1 VAVRTEVRMAA
12 VRWGCAT
19 HTGRV
24 RHRNEDA
31 LLARLPVFVVAD
43 GMGGHAGGELAS
55 HLVVDSF
62 RELTVRPVPADV
74 QAVLGQAH
82 TTIRAASEHDER
94 VRGLGAT
101 AVGLV
106 LVEQAGAQYWLAFN
120 VGDSRL
126 YRFHRGRLH
135 QITVDHSF
143 VQEMVEAGFL
153 DVQQARR
160 HPERHVITRV
170 LGGRDNTEPDFWL
183 FPPEVGEKFLLC
195 TDGLTDEVDDD
206 LIGQVLREENDPQS
220 AAGSLV
226 RAALETGGRDNV
238 TAVVVSVG
246 DPQDSVLDLG
256 DPHGGVVRWNPDTGA
271 LPQVGPGPTPSHG
284 DRTPLAPDPRQDP
297 GGTDGWQGRQRGT
310 ADGGRQA
317 VRGGGRRRDG
327 GRERE
332 CLEQRERSG
341 TGPGNGG
348 QPLGTRP
355 CSWSGTAAP
364 NADCSGSGRWS
375 GPGTPPSNSWTW

>member
-1 VAVRTEVRMAA
+1 MAA

-19 HTGRV
+19 DTGRV
-24 RHRNEDA
+24 RHCNEDA
-31 LLARLPVFVVAD
+31 LLAGLPVFVVAD

-62 RELTVRPVPADV
+62 HELTAHPVPVDV
-74 QAVLGQAH
+74 QSVLARAH
-82 TTIRAASEHDER
+82 TTLRAASERDER

-126 YRFHRGRLH
+126 YRFHRRRLH

-153 DVQQARR
+153 DAQQARQ

-170 LGGRDNTEPDFWL
+170 LGGRDSTEPDFWL
-183 FPPEVGEKFLLC
+183 FPPEAGEKFLLC
-195 TDGLTDEVDDD
+195 TDGLTDEIDDD
-206 LIGQVLREENDPQS
+206 RIGRILREESDPQA
-220 AAGSLV
+220 AAGALV
-226 RAALETGGRDNV
+226 RAALEAGGRDNV

-246 DPQDSVLDLG
+246 DPEDSVLDLS
-256 DPHGGVVRWNPDTGA
+256 DPRSGAVRWDPDTGA
-271 LPQVGPGPTPSHG
+271 LPQIGPGPTPWYG
-284 DRTPLAPDPRQDP
+284 DGAPLAPDPLRDP
-297 GGTDGWQGRQRGT
+297 DGADGRQGST
-310 ADGGRQA
+310 DGGRQA

-341 TGPGNGG
+341 TGPGTGG
-348 QPLGTRP
+348 SPPGEQP
-355 CSWSGTAAP
+355 SFWSGTAAP
-364 NADCSGSGRWS
+364 NADCSGPGRWFA
-375 GPGTPPSNSWTW
+375 PGARPNNSWTP